1 MDIGLFG
8 EWLDVIY
15 KIAMAAFGIWLYLD
29 RRNDKTHLRISQL
42 EERIDNRLD
51 GHSDRLT
58 RVETALTNQPTHDH
72 LAEIYREIRKVTDAV
87 SAMSA
92 TLERVHERLDNV
104 KELTSRMDSFWR
116 QTTRG

>member
-1 MDIGLFG
+1 MTIGLFG

-15 KIAMAAFGIWLYLD
+15 KVAMAAFGVWLYLD

-42 EERIDNRLD
+42 EEQIDNRLD

-58 RVETALTNQPTHDH
+58 RVETALNNQPTHDH
-72 LAEIYREIRKVTDAV
+72 LAEVYREIRKVTDAV
-87 SAMSA
+87 NAMGA

-104 KELTSRMDSFWR
+104 KELTNRMDSFWR
-116 QTTRG
+116 NNK